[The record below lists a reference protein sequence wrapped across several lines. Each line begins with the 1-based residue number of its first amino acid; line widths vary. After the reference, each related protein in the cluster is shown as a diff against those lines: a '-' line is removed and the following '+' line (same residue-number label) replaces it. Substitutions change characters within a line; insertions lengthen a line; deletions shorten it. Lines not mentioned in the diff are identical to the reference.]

1 MNLSLGTGDLTSRE
15 SHRAALAEYIATLL
29 FVFIGAGTVV
39 TTEIVA
45 GDAMTPARL
54 TAIAVANGLAIAVLV
69 AAIARFSGG
78 HINPAVTIAAAV
90 TGKISITR
98 GGMYIFMQV
107 AGAISGAFLLK
118 AVIPDAQEGML
129 GAHVLGAVENEA
141 MGYLVEVILTFFLV
155 MVIFAVAI
163 DPRGPGLPLAPF
175 AIGMVVMVDQLMGI
189 PLTGASMNPA
199 RTIGPALAAGEWGAH
214 WVYWLGPITGGV
226 LAAAVYQGIF
236 KRWAGESD

>member
-1 MNLSLGTGDLTSRE
+1 MNVSLGTSDLTSRD
-15 SHRAALAEYIATLL
+15 SQRAAFAEYVATFL
-29 FVFIGAGTVV
+29 FVFIGAGSVV
-39 TTEIVA
+39 TTGMIA

-54 TAIAVANGLAIAVLV
+54 TAIALAHGLGIAVLV

-90 TGKISITR
+90 SGKISITK

-118 AVIPDAQEGML
+118 TVIPDVQEGGL
-129 GAHVLGAVENEA
+129 GAHALGAVENEA

-175 AIGMVVMVDQLMGI
+175 AIGLVVMLDNFVGV

-199 RTIGPALAAGEWGAH
+199 RTLGPAWAAGEWGAH
-214 WVYWLGPITGGV
+214 WVYWLGPISGGL
-226 LAAAVYQGIF
+226 LAAVVYQGIF
-236 KRWAGESD
+236 KRWAGETD